1 MRVIAWVIRWIK
13 IVRKQVNKTII
24 DEGSP
29 AQLNVLSVEEL
40 IVAEVVVIKGYQKIE
55 FEEEFVVLDG
65 HRNKKLK
72 ESISCL
78 NPYVGEDG
86 LVRVGR
92 RL

>member
-1 MRVIAWVIRWIK
+1 M
-13 IVRKQVNKTII
+13 
-24 DEGSP
+24 
-29 AQLNVLSVEEL
+29 
-40 IVAEVVVIKGYQKIE
+40 VVIKGYQKIG

-92 RL
+92 RLQESNLDEKIMHPVMLAKKGKLTEMIIRWCHQRQHTVEETPH